1 MNWESR
7 LSHDLLGG
15 FVPWQR
21 CWGGSRRGFG
31 GQGKAGC
38 CFLWG
43 AGAQR
48 AEHPRLGSGAALEQG
63 RVLGTGHRYCLLD
76 KSASLSSP

>member
-1 MNWESR
+1 MT
-7 LSHDLLGG
+7 
-15 FVPWQR
+15 
-21 CWGGSRRGFG
+21 CWGGLCPGRG
-31 GQGKAGC
+31 AGVGAGEGLVARERLGAA
-38 CFLWG
+38 FSGG